1 LDFGVIVFYFFI
13 IVFAIAI
20 ASIPITILY
29 FVYRGLT
36 KKGYKWLG
44 LLIVVVSVCFFVY
57 EIYTAIYPTDSFYF
71 DEFKK
76 VTTLDIPKSAV
87 IIKKTASYPDFHGDY
102 ISCSIMKLSKDDCQ
116 SLLNTLSKD
125 KTILKN
131 PEITGSDQLDEII
144 KTRNISDIKKSFSR
158 EIPDKDY
165 FTYIGF
171 FKDNESILVY
181 FVNP

>member
-1 LDFGVIVFYFFI
+1 MNTLGIIIAVILVLAIILCIPTLIIYF
-13 IVFAIAI
+13 
-20 ASIPITILY
+20 LY
-29 FVYRGLT
+29 KWLA
-36 KKGYKWLG
+36 KKGYRWIG
-44 LLIVVVSVCFFVY
+44 LLIIAISISTLAY
-57 EIYTAIYPTDSFYF
+57 GMYTAIYPTDSSYF
-71 DEFKK
+71 EDFKK
-76 VTTLDIPKSAV
+76 VTSLDIPKSAV

-102 ISCSIMKLSKDDCQ
+102 ISCSIMKLSKGDYQ
-116 SLLNTLSKD
+116 SVLDTLSKD

-131 PEITGSDQLDEII
+131 PEIAGSDQLDEII

>member
-1 LDFGVIVFYFFI
+1 MNTLGIIIAVILVLAIILCIPTLIIYF
-13 IVFAIAI
+13 
-20 ASIPITILY
+20 LY
-29 FVYRGLT
+29 KWLA
-36 KKGYKWLG
+36 KKGYRWIG
-44 LLIVVVSVCFFVY
+44 LLIIAISISTLAY
-57 EIYTAIYPTDSFYF
+57 GMYTAVYPTDSFYF
-71 DEFKK
+71 EDFKK
-76 VTTLDIPKSAV
+76 VTSLDIPKSAV
-87 IIKKTASYPDFHGDY
+87 IVNKTASYPDFHGDY
-102 ISCSIMKLSKDDCQ
+102 ISCSIMKLSKGDYQ

-131 PEITGSDQLDEII
+131 PEISGSDQLDEII